1 MKISGASFRDPSGCV
16 IEDGGEF
23 LRVVR
28 SSYAEHYQQ
37 LMESGLYGALTGRGL
52 LIPHE
57 EIQRPDLEGAWKVL
71 RPRQA
76 PFISYPYEWCF
87 SQLRDA
93 ALATLAIQKE
103 AMSRGMSLK
112 DASAFNIQFVDGRP
126 VMIDTLSFEKLRPR
140 PWAAYGQFCRH
151 FLAPLALMK
160 WRDPRL
166 GQLLKIHLDGV
177 PLPLAA
183 SLLPWRARLHPW
195 LLMHLFLH
203 AGSEKRAARV
213 SAGPIE
219 QREFPLRSF
228 LGLVSSLE
236 SAVNKLQWQAPKTDW
251 ADYYQGTVTGG
262 GYVEDKKRIVAGF
275 LKTVQP
281 RVVWDLG
288 ANTGLFSR
296 LAVESGAGVLSFDAD
311 PSCVEIQ
318 YLEGRRAGQTRLLPL
333 LMDLTNP
340 SPALGWEHRERMSW
354 LERSKPDMALALGL
368 AHHLAI
374 ANNLPLER
382 IADFCARLGPWLA
395 VEYVPKDDANARKLL
410 RVREDIFDKY
420 TREEFERAFGRRYT
434 IQDSRTA
441 RDSARQLYLMRLRQG

>member
-1 MKISGASFRDPSGCV
+1 M
-16 IEDGGEF
+16 
-23 LRVVR
+23 VR
-28 SSYAEHYQQ
+28 ASYAEDYHQ
-37 LMESGLYGALTGRGL
+37 LMESGLYGALVGQGL

-57 EIQRPDLEGAWKVL
+57 EIERTDLEGAWKVL

-93 ALATLAIQKE
+93 ALATLAIQKA

-112 DASAFNIQFVDGRP
+112 DASAYNIQFLDGRP
-126 VMIDTLSFEKLRPR
+126 VMIDTLSFERLRLR

-151 FLAPLALMK
+151 FLAPLALMR

-166 GQLLKIHLDGV
+166 GQLLKIHLDGA

-183 SLLPWRARLHPW
+183 SLLPWRARLDPW

-203 AGSEKRAARV
+203 AASEKRAAEA
-213 SAGPIE
+213 SAEPISE
-219 QREFPLRSF
+219 GKFPMRSF
-228 LGLVSSLE
+228 LGVVSSLE
-236 SAVNKLQWQAPKTDW
+236 SAIERLKWRAPKTDW

-262 GYVEDKKRIVAGF
+262 GYVAHKKEIVRGY

-281 RVVWDLG
+281 RVAWDLG

-296 LAVESGAGVLSFDAD
+296 LAVESGANVVAFDSD
-311 PSCVEIQ
+311 PACVEIL
-318 YLEGRRAGQTRLLPL
+318 YLEAKRAGEGRLLPL

-340 SPALGWEHRERMSW
+340 SPALGWEHGERMSW
-354 LERSKPDMALALGL
+354 LERPKPDMTLALGL

-410 RVREDIFDKY
+410 RVREDIFDTY
-420 TREEFERAFGRRYT
+420 TREGFEEAFGRRFT
-434 IQDSRTA
+434 IEDSTRV